1 MYNVD
6 GALVLYFVYFYF
18 VCLFVSLL
26 LQVKTKDFLHSKKR
40 KTLKIKKI
48 QKLKKKTNFK
58 DEIYISLDKTIGGGE
73 CNFSEKFLL
82 RLTKKKSI

>member
-48 QKLKKKTNFK
+48 QKLKKKFK

-73 CNFSEKFLL
+73 CNFSDNILL